1 MNMKKKESNK
11 DGEMANVIAALNQ
24 LETEKGIDKM
34 LIIADIEKAIASA
47 CENYFGKDTVK
58 VNMDPETGA
67 LSVRAPKQVVD
78 KILDVNTDIL
88 LEDAKHIDPDI
99 ELGDLLECDVNTLDF
114 GRIAAQKARG
124 IILQGLKENE
134 RKAMFDH
141 FKALEGTIVKG
152 KVVSINKD
160 KNNNRKND
168 SISVNLEDKLDVP
181 LRSKEMIPGE
191 NYAVGADINVLILS
205 VEDNKDKKD
214 KKKDKKDKKD
224 KKEKSGFHV
233 VITRSQPE
241 FVIRLFEQEVEEM
254 NDGTVEVMSIS
265 REAGS
270 RSKLAVWSN
279 DEDVDAVGACVGV
292 NSTRINNVVSEL
304 GDEKIDVIE
313 WNEDDAIFIE
323 NALRPAPVVS
333 VTVDTEERTAR
344 VIVPDDKLSLAIGR
358 EGQNA
363 RLAAR
368 LTDYKIDIK
377 SESQAANEEYDD
389 DYDDEMADEVTD
401 EMVDA
406 AVEEY
411 EADAESSVAD
421 DDDNTDAADASA
433 SDDESGDEE

>member
-421 DDDNTDAADASA
+421 DDDNTDAADSSA

>member
-1 MNMKKKESNK
+1 MKKKDSKNE
-11 DGEMANVIAALNQ
+11 EMANVIAALNE
-24 LETEKGIDKM
+24 LEAEKGIDKM

-47 CENYFGKDTVK
+47 CEGYFGKDTVK
-58 VNMDPETGA
+58 VNLDPETGN
-67 LSVRAPKQVVD
+67 LTVRAPKQVVD

-134 RKAMFDH
+134 RKALFDH

-152 KVVSINKD
+152 KVVSVNKD

-191 NYAVGADINVLILS
+191 NYIVGNEINVLILS

-241 FVIRLFEQEVEEM
+241 FVIRLFEKEVEEM
-254 NDGTVEVMSIS
+254 SDGTVEVMSIS

-292 NSTRINNVVSEL
+292 NSTRINAVVSEL

-344 VIVPDDKLSLAIGR
+344 VVVPDDKLSLAIGR

-377 SESQAANEEYDD
+377 SESQAANEEEYDEDYDD
-389 DYDDEMADEVTD
+389 DITDEVTD

-411 EADAESSVAD
+411 EADAENSVAD
-421 DDDNTDAADASA
+421 DDDNTDAADSA
-433 SDDESGDEE
+433 DESGDEE

>member
-1 MNMKKKESNK
+1 MKKKEFNK
-11 DGEMANVIAALNQ
+11 ESEMANVIAALDE
-24 LETEKGIDKM
+24 LEAEKGINKA

-47 CENYFGKDTVK
+47 CEGYFGKDTVK
-58 VNMDPETGA
+58 VNLDPETGE

-88 LEDAKHIDPDI
+88 LEDAKHIDPDV

-141 FKALEGTIVKG
+141 FKSLEGTIVKG
-152 KVVSINKD
+152 KVVSINND
-160 KNNNRKND
+160 KNKKNNE
-168 SISVNLEDKLDVP
+168 SISVNLEDKLDVI
-181 LRSKEMIPGE
+181 LKKREMIPGE
-191 NYAVGADINVLILS
+191 KYAVGNDINVLILS
-205 VEDNKDKKD
+205 VEDNKEKKD

-233 VITRSQPE
+233 IITRSQPE

-254 NDGTVEVMSIS
+254 SDGTVEVMSIS

-292 NSTRINNVVSEL
+292 NSTRINRVVAEL

-377 SESQAANEEYDD
+377 SESQAAAEEDEYDEYDD
-389 DYDDEMADEVTD
+389 DELTD

-406 AVEEY
+406 AVDEY
-411 EADAESSVAD
+411 EADVENSNDDVTEDTESED
-421 DDDNTDAADASA
+421 TT
-433 SDDESGDEE
+433 SDDTSDEESGDEE

>member
-1 MNMKKKESNK
+1 MKKKDNK
-11 DGEMANVIAALNQ
+11 NEEMANVIAALDQ
-24 LETEKGIDKM
+24 LEAEKGIDKL

-58 VNMDPETGA
+58 VNLDPDTGA
-67 LSVRAPKQVVD
+67 LTVRAPKQVVD

-134 RKAMFDH
+134 RKALYDH

-152 KVVSINKD
+152 KVVSINND
-160 KNNNRKND
+160 KNNNKKND
-168 SISVNLEDKLDVP
+168 SISVNLEDKLDVI
-181 LRSKEMIPGE
+181 LRNKEMIPGE
-191 NYAVGADINVLILS
+191 KYSVGADINVLILS
-205 VEDNKDKKD
+205 VEDNKDRKD

-224 KKEKSGFHV
+224 KKEKSGFRV
-233 VITRSQPE
+233 NITRSQPE

-254 NDGTVEVMSIS
+254 SDGTVEVMSIS

-377 SESQAANEEYDD
+377 SESQAAQDDDYDD
-389 DYDDEMADEVTD
+389 DYDLGDDEVTD

-411 EADAESSVAD
+411 EADANNSDAE
-421 DDDNTDAADASA
+421 DDDNT
-433 SDDESGDEE
+433 EE